1 MKNYFVTISFNTH
14 CNENDITS
22 MRKKVLEC
30 VKVKFWNT
38 KNLKLE
44 FNLTKEK
51 DDRKQTRV

>member
-30 VKVKFWNT
+30 IKVKFWNT

-51 DDRKQTRV
+51 DDRNQTRV

>member
-38 KNLKLE
+38 KNIELE
-44 FNLTKEK
+44 YKQQTREK
-51 DDRKQTRV
+51 INDRK

>member
-51 DDRKQTRV
+51 NDRNQTRI

>member
-51 DDRKQTRV
+51 NDRNQTRV

>member
-51 DDRKQTRV
+51 DDRN

>member
-51 DDRKQTRV
+51 DDRNQTRL

>member
-51 DDRKQTRV
+51 DDRNQTRV

>member
-51 DDRKQTRV
+51 DDRNQTKV